1 MQVKT
6 FAPKEVIAH
15 AGERST
21 SIGVVLDGAVLA
33 RNIDADGDTLLLD
46 VNGRG
51 EVFGADILWTPGNI
65 TNYTVRA
72 LDYCQVL
79 MVGMDKIVHAEG
91 ALCELRTRVVENLF
105 SVMTEENRKMEEHLR
120 LVSLKSLRSRLE
132 LFLKAQSLRFN
143 SSMFTV
149 PISRQEMAE
158 HLHADRAALSRE
170 LSRMKAEGLI
180 DYHRNSFRLLRINAL
195 ESAAV

>member
-21 SIGVVLDGAVLA
+21 SIGVVIDGAVLA
-33 RNIDADGDTLLLD
+33 RNIDSDGDTLLLD
-46 VNGRG
+46 VNGRS
-51 EVFGADILWTPGNI
+51 EAFGADILWATGNI
-65 TNYTVRA
+65 TNYTVCA
-72 LDYCQVL
+72 LNTCQVL
-79 MVGMDKIVHAEG
+79 MVGIDKIIHAEG

-105 SVMTEENRKMEEHLR
+105 SVMTEKNRKMEEHLR
-120 LVSLKSLRSRLE
+120 LVALKSLRSRLE
-132 LFLKAQSLRFN
+132 LFLKAQAQKFN

-149 PISRQEMAE
+149 PISRQEMAD

-180 DYHRNSFRLLRINAL
+180 DYHRNSFRLLRIHTL